1 MEKDSNMTIHARV
14 TTYKG
19 KIICELVTQKSI
31 KNEIL
36 TSIDHGMKL
45 GQVVF
50 NTSKHLGISK
60 EALSL
65 LKLLKPGKQALG
77 KLSWFS
83 HNGTNHF
90 GWLGEPYS
98 IFDVS
103 TLEVSKEY
111 QILNHQEI
119 INDVPPGAKKAIDDM
134 DKKTRRNH

>member
-1 MEKDSNMTIHARV
+1 MTIHARV

-60 EALSL
+60 EALSI

-77 KLSWFS
+77 TLSWFS

-98 IFDVS
+98 IFETS
-103 TLEVSKEY
+103 GLEISKEY
-111 QILNHQEI
+111 QILAHQEI
-119 INDVPPGAKKAIDDM
+119 INDVPPAARKAIDDM
-134 DKKTRRNH
+134 ERKSKRRNH